1 MFVRTRRRT
10 ERPELA
16 RNRQAL
22 YGLSEVAGFLTDP
35 RGNAPMATPTNPFVV
50 LSYVGGPALLTNA
63 TSLLVLST
71 ANRFARAV
79 DRSRY
84 LTGLLAQPALEGLH
98 VLEVA
103 ELRTT
108 GQRIRLIGTAISALY
123 LAAAMFALATVVSI
137 LGGVLAQMTSGTA
150 LDVII
155 VFAVALGV
163 VGFAAF
169 VTASLALVIETRITL
184 RWLGHESANAIAAM
198 EQALPRKAGSD
209 ATGAVRR

>member
-1 MFVRTRRRT
+1 M
-10 ERPELA
+10 
-16 RNRQAL
+16 AL
-22 YGLSEVAGFLTDP
+22 
-35 RGNAPMATPTNPFVV
+35 PTNPFVV

-71 ANRFARAV
+71 ANRFARAI

-84 LTGLLAQPALEGLH
+84 LTGLLTEPALEGIRA
-98 VLEVA
+98 LEVA

-137 LGGVLAQMTSGTA
+137 LGGVLAQMTAGTI
-150 LDVII
+150 LDVIV

-163 VGFAAF
+163 VGFGAF
-169 VTASLALVIETRITL
+169 VTASLALVIETRITM
-184 RWLGHESANAIAAM
+184 RWLGQESENAIGAM
-198 EQALPRKAGSD
+198 NEAFGAKPRVAPAG
-209 ATGAVRR
+209 APRA